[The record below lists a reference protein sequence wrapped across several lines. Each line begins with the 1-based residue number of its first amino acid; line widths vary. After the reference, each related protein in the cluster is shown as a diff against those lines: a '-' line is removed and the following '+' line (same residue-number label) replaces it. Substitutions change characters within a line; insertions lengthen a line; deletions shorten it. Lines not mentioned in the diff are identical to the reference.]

1 MGAGPYGAVCYNGSL
16 EEGRGKTLTVQNS
29 TLRDN
34 VAYSTSVFTKGGGIY
49 AGDGLASVSLD
60 QLMMVN
66 NSADYGGA
74 VFITGNYDVNIRGS
88 EFSGNTGMYGTY
100 RSRQSPCFALH
111 CTFAHCITSC
121 SAESDAG
128 TMFSMLDTHW
138 VQQVIVPS
146 ALAHQSSF

>member
-1 MGAGPYGAVCYNGSL
+1 MCYNGSL

-29 TLRDN
+29 TLQDN
-34 VAYSTSVFTKGGGIY
+34 VAFSTSVFTKGGGIY

-60 QLMMVN
+60 QLMIVN

-74 VFITGNYDVNIRGS
+74 VFITGNYDVDITGS
-88 EFSGNTGMYGTY
+88 EFGGNTGMYGTY
-100 RSRQSPCFALH
+100 PSRQSPCSALL
-111 CTFAHCITSC
+111 CTFAPCTTSC

-128 TMFSMLDTHW
+128 TMFSMLYTHW

-146 ALAHQSSF
+146 PLAHHSSS